1 MTVPKNEP
9 VTLNCKA
16 DGIPEP
22 NITWYKDGEL
32 VPTAPKTHRVILP
45 SGSLFFLRAVQNKKE
60 HDGGLYWCEA
70 TNEVGTARSRNV
82 TLDVAVLRED
92 FRLKPMDTIVAEGDI
107 GVIKCWPPKGNP
119 KPSVKWTKN
128 GDILDTS
135 QSNGRIIIT
144 EVGNLVIQEVVKSDE
159 GQYACQAE
167 NIVGIRETEEAQLS
181 IQVKPYFLS
190 KPLDITAI
198 SGDDIDIICDV
209 SGDPDPLV
217 IWSRDDG
224 PLPENK
230 VSIDANRLQ
239 IRDVRPEDDGIYFCK
254 AKNDVG
260 YVEAS
265 FSISVHAKP
274 AIQTKPKDQRIG
286 MNGIAKFECSAGGN
300 PPPSLFWT
308 KEGSQELMFA
318 GTKYGQRSVSEDGT
332 LFIQGVRKEDEGF
345 YICSA
350 LSVAGS
356 TATKAYL
363 EVTALRDTPPPIIIM
378 GTANQTLPLNTIAI
392 LPCKASGA
400 PEPTISW
407 YKNQSPISIDDSS
420 RILVESS
427 GTLVIDNLIS
437 SDTGLYTCTAS
448 SESGETSWSASLS
461 VEDPKNPNVIF
472 HKTPDPSTFPDPPTR
487 PKIVDRRSTS
497 ITISWRRSPNTGESP
512 LMGYTLEYFSSD
524 LETGWVVAANRI
536 TSETYTINNLKPDTS
551 YMFLVRAENSH
562 GMSPPTRVSERVRTL
577 QSLSENDGINIH
589 EVSNALMSKVVQLTS
604 IEAISSTT
612 IRVSWSILPESMSYV
627 EGFFV
632 RYRDM
637 SGGSQKFNMKTVMLE
652 TDGIVNHVITNLR
665 KYTEYEVF
673 LMPFYKKIE
682 GQPSNSLHVQ
692 TMEDVPSAPPS
703 DLLIEPMNS
712 TSAII
717 RWSPPPPQHRNGVLL
732 GYQIH
737 VKGNGST
744 FHSNITTLNAT
755 TTSYILSNLTLH
767 QKYSVRAVARTKIG
781 LGPFSQPSF
790 FVMDPT
796 NIKYAIITHPNE
808 GNINGNIMSEPW
820 FIGLLTAVFV
830 AISGTFVGIIIY
842 RKKFNSTKS
851 LSQNTVASR
860 HYEDITKIA
869 INPDGSRGTVWINDD
884 WKCGTK
890 STGIYDEAETNQRYF
905 RPSDNNNTD
914 LYAEVGEPN
923 GFSTFGGNHR
933 ITEPSPYATTTLAVM
948 QNKVRKMNGNTFISL
963 PQCEQ
968 PSNALTSSSSGG
980 ESSSYLLNSRDQL
993 MLSPS
998 NVPNWSDILPPPPEQ
1013 PPPPLYNRESRSP
1026 RMSHNNTV
1034 SSSSSASTTSSS
1046 RRQMQNMSGRS
1057 ASSSRSSA
1065 PRFHP
1070 PSSSPAIDK
1079 RSIVQQFQQHSSP
1092 YGTTEIYENP
1102 SEFYSSIGELRKSP
1116 QAMRPHFFMM
1126 DGAKGTGPQLMVGYH
1141 QDVNEN
1147 SSNRAYGES
1156 GGGGEESGEED
1167 SASSTHRNR
1176 SFGKIALSSFNSP
1189 ATSHKNPRPSKVSL
1203 SPEPLKKRISNP

>member
-1 MTVPKNEP
+1 MNQF
-9 VTLNCKA
+9 TLNCKA

-92 FRLKPMDTIVAEGDI
+92 FRLNPMDTIVAEGDI

-181 IQVKPYFLS
+181 H
-190 KPLDITAI
+190 T
-198 SGDDIDIICDV
+198 

-300 PPPSLFWT
+300 PPP
-308 KEGSQELMFA
+308 Q
-318 GTKYGQRSVSEDGT
+318 SVSEEGT

-392 LPCKASGA
+392 LP
-400 PEPTISW
+400 
-407 YKNQSPISIDDSS
+407 YDSS

-589 EVSNALMSKVVQLTS
+589 EVSNALMIYCQSLCHMLK
-604 IEAISSTT
+604 
-612 IRVSWSILPESMSYV
+612 
-627 EGFFV
+627 GFLSDIG
-632 RYRDM
+632 DM

-830 AISGTFVGIIIY
+830 AISGTFIGIIIY

-1189 ATSHKNPRPSKVSL
+1189 ATSHKTPRPSKFLTHPHECEVDYADLRYIPGVSIRRF
-1203 SPEPLKKRISNP
+1203 ELKISDLQVSYMWVNKFKLLIEDLDSLAGQNRVCKKTQVRNEETSTRGPADCQNLERSDCHIPKSAACKYCCTHNVWLYLYM